1 LKAGLTL
8 LGRSGFFVFRN
19 DTSLIELNLSAQMAV
34 TIHKAFKEKEIKIQR
49 LATTLA
55 DALSSPVMKKKKA
68 EL

>member
-34 TIHKAFKEKEIKIQR
+34 TIHIAFQGKGNKNPAISDNPSR
-49 LATTLA
+49 
-55 DALSSPVMKKKKA
+55 
-68 EL
+68 